1 MEIEFYDGVFFL
13 ELIQCINF
21 TVSLSGASLL
31 RTPPRIF
38 TCMRA
43 IACAAHPAWSPIEG
57 CESDDSCPVVCAG
70 TKLNI
75 HHVHPERAAASRA
88 GAGAPHASMRLV
100 GHGAQPRRSPLLAR
114 RRTVRDSLNGIRRAR
129 AGWMFSR
136 YELYHRALLFG
147 CTFGLTR
154 RGPWRVCCS
163 CLVSCQ

>member
-88 GAGAPHASMRLV
+88 GAGAPRAPLRLV
-100 GHGAQPRRSPLLAR
+100 RPSPSYAAHDCLHAAGPRATPWTASDEPGRLRCFLVMNFLIVPFFLL
-114 RRTVRDSLNGIRRAR
+114 
-129 AGWMFSR
+129 
-136 YELYHRALLFG
+136 ELSDFG
-147 CTFGLTR
+147 
-154 RGPWRVCCS
+154 VE
-163 CLVSCQ
+163 VSGSVL